1 MSDVFT
7 IDEKEN
13 KQSSLVNIPNET
25 KDNYSI
31 CYNMKNFLFNP
42 DNDIHLY
49 FHILGIYAFKL
60 YKETKIIKLLIYTLS
75 IYLDPKFTFLI
86 IEVYVMRFIVK

>member
-1 MSDVFT
+1 MLKYGNFRYKALSLKVYFSDVNT

-60 YKETKIIKLLIYTLS
+60 YKEPKNNKIINL
-75 IYLDPKFTFLI
+75 YLKHLP
-86 IEVYVMRFIVK
+86 